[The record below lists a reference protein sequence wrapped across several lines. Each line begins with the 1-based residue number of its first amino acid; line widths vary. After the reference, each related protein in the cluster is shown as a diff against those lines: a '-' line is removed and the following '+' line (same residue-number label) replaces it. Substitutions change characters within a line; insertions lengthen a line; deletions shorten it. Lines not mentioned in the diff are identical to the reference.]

1 MDDSARVITV
11 DSEGTEVIGNGTIV
25 GWGIVVKEESGW
37 VKPYK
42 PSEQLRVRY
51 VLLFNKNVFR
61 FLAVNVI
68 VI

>member
-11 DSEGTEVIGNGTIV
+11 DSEGIEVIGNGTIV

-42 PSEQLRVRY
+42 PSEQLRVCFLIY
-51 VLLFNKNVFR
+51 SSKNLN
-61 FLAVNVI
+61 FLQ
-68 VI
+68 